1 MYVCNRLCNLN
12 IFGEKKCVSYLNFML
27 KLWSKYLISKPKIF
41 FLVIKKKCYL
51 MSNFILCQLIHKY
64 KTLLLV
70 KMARKKRKKKENSI
84 YNTKKLHWVNGS
96 QNTFSF
102 NFIVLQ
108 TRSAL
113 YIF

>member
-1 MYVCNRLCNLN
+1 
-12 IFGEKKCVSYLNFML
+12 
-27 KLWSKYLISKPKIF
+27 
-41 FLVIKKKCYL
+41 
-51 MSNFILCQLIHKY
+51 MSNFISCQLIHKY

-70 KMARKKRKKKENSI
+70 KMARKKEKRKKIQSTI
-84 YNTKKLHWVNGS
+84 QKKLHWVNGS